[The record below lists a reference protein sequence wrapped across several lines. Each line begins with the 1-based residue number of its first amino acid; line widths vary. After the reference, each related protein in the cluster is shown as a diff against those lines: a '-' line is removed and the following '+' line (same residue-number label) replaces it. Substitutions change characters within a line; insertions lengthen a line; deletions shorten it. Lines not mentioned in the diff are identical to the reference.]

1 MRTSVEKMEQSVNAA
16 TETNDILQSAE
27 QSMGD
32 IKHQGEEIALRVKE
46 QSNATTQ
53 ALSDAQEVSNLADQT
68 LLSAQST
75 LQDAQQ
81 LSQLSDDLTKSMQF
95 FKS

>member
-1 MRTSVEKMEQSVNAA
+1 MRSSVEKMEQSVKAA
-16 TETNDILQSAE
+16 NQTNEVLQSAE

-32 IKHQGEEIALRVKE
+32 IKHQGEVIAERVKQ

-53 ALSDAQEVSNLADQT
+53 ALNDSQEVSNLADQT
-68 LLSAQST
+68 LTSAQST

-81 LSQLSDDLTKSMQF
+81 LSRLSNDLTKSMQF